1 MAMHRLT
8 DLREILRYVPRF
20 RDRLFV
26 IAIDGA
32 VVEDE
37 NFRNVLLDL
46 ALLKSL
52 RIGVVLV
59 HGALHQ
65 ILKLADLTKVEPSNL
80 DGSGITDDATLQL
93 ALFASSRVAYELVEG
108 LDAADLHGVT
118 GSFLVAHPAGI
129 LGGVDHLWTGK
140 IERVQTQFLQTLV
153 AQNLVPVVSPVG
165 ADGEGRTYRLNSDH
179 VAVEV
184 AAALKATKLIF
195 LSTLPGVTLN
205 TKASQ
210 KASGTVKTAIDRQR
224 ETSIEGLLRS
234 LSIEEAEAVLAGHRD
249 DIAPEL
255 TSKLEQAVR
264 AVNLG
269 VPRVHMIDGR
279 VSEGLLAEVFS
290 NLGVGTMVHANEYQA
305 IRKAAK
311 KDARA
316 ILNLIAQGV
325 ANDELVR
332 RSRAEIERTAED
344 FFVFEVDKLPV
355 ACAAVHY
362 YPSEGKAELACVCV
376 DPRFEN
382 RGIGRKMIEYGEAMA
397 RQAGMKEMF
406 LLSTQAFNYFQQK
419 GGFAPGAPANL
430 PAVRREKYDK
440 SGRRSL
446 VLVKLLEPG
455 SGSNH
460 VAR

>member
-1 MAMHRLT
+1 MHRLT

-65 ILKLADLTKVEPSNL
+65 ILKLADLTKQQPSNL

-108 LDAADLHGVT
+108 LDAADLHGVS

-129 LGGVDHLWTGK
+129 LGGVDHQWTGK
-140 IERVQTQFLQTLV
+140 IERVQTGLIQSLV
-153 AQNLVPVVSPVG
+153 GQDMVPVVSPVG

-184 AAALKATKLIF
+184 AAALKAAKLIF
-195 LSTLPGVTLN
+195 LSTLPGVALTSRA
-205 TKASQ
+205 TEKATGS
-210 KASGTVKTAIDRQR
+210 V
-224 ETSIEGLLRS
+224 EGLLRS
-234 LSIEEAEAVLAGHRD
+234 LSLEEAEAVLAGHRS

-255 TSKLEQAVR
+255 ASKLEQAVR
-264 AVNLG
+264 AVKLG
-269 VPRVHMIDGR
+269 VPRVHLIDGR

-311 KDARA
+311 KDGRA

-355 ACAAVHY
+355 ACAAVHLH
-362 YPSEGKAELACVCV
+362 PTEGKAELACVCV

-382 RGIGRKMIEYGEAMA
+382 RGIGRKMIEYGETLA
-397 RQAGMKEMF
+397 RQAGMREMF

-419 GGFAPGAPANL
+419 GGFSQGSPADL
-430 PAVRREKYDK
+430 PASRREKYDK

-446 VLVKLLEPG
+446 VLVKRLDDG
-455 SGSNH
+455 IGSNH
-460 VAR
+460 GAR

>member
-26 IAIDGA
+26 IAVDGA

-59 HGALHQ
+59 HGAQHQ
-65 ILKLADLTKVEPSNL
+65 ILKLADLTKQQPSNL
-80 DGSGITDDATLQL
+80 DGSGITDDPTLQL
-93 ALFASSRVAYELVEG
+93 ALFASSRVAYELMEG
-108 LDAADLHGVT
+108 LDAADLHGVS

-129 LGGVDHLWTGK
+129 LGGVDHQWTGK
-140 IERVQTQFLQTLV
+140 IERVQTHLLQTLV
-153 AQNLVPVVSPVG
+153 AQDLVPVVSPVG

-184 AAALKATKLIF
+184 AAALKAAKLIF
-195 LSTLPGVTLN
+195 LSTLPGVTLTN
-205 TKASQ
+205 QASER
-210 KASGTVKTAIDRQR
+210 ATGAVKSAIDRQR
-224 ETSIEGLLRS
+224 ETTVAGLLRS
-234 LSIEEAEAVLAGHRD
+234 LSLEEAEAVLAGHKPE
-249 DIAPEL
+249 IAPEL
-255 TSKLEQAVR
+255 ASKLEQAVR
-264 AVNLG
+264 AIKLG
-269 VPRVHMIDGR
+269 VPRVHLIDGR

-316 ILNLIAQGV
+316 IMNLIAQGV

-355 ACAAVHY
+355 ACAAIHL
-362 YPSEGKAELACVCV
+362 YPSESKAELACVCV

-382 RGIGRKMIEYGEAMA
+382 RGIGRKMIEYGESLA
-397 RQAGMKEMF
+397 RNAGIRQLF

-419 GGFAPGAPANL
+419 GGFAPGTPTDL
-430 PAVRREKYDK
+430 PAGRREKYDK

-446 VLVKLLEPG
+446 VLVKHLDG
-455 SGSNH
+455 RDAANQG
-460 VAR
+460 AR